1 MSHMSYEI
9 LKFWDN
15 NFQRKNV
22 HPTYAVREFPFFSI
36 SFLFLLF
43 LSPVDFFSAP
53 FVHKDDDL
61 THLTINICYP
71 FFILF
76 SSFLL
81 LFKSIFQGAI
91 FREDQRD
98 SFYDLAFKFA
108 VHKINKDPR
117 ILPKSLL
124 TYDIQYVDKDD
135 SFHANK
141 QGLYDD
147 DLCPIH
153 GCTVLHMSTMV
164 W

>member
-1 MSHMSYEI
+1 M
-9 LKFWDN
+9 
-15 NFQRKNV
+15 
-22 HPTYAVREFPFFSI
+22 
-36 SFLFLLF
+36 
-43 LSPVDFFSAP
+43 
-53 FVHKDDDL
+53 
-61 THLTINICYP
+61 
-71 FFILF
+71 F

-81 LFKSIFQGAI
+81 SKSIFQGAI

-98 SFYDLAFKFA
+98 SIYDLAFKFA

-147 DLCPIH
+147 DLCSIH
-153 GCTVLHMSTMV
+153 GCTVLHMSTMRKIIFTQKKKKNEQQQQKKKKLLFLL
-164 W
+164 